1 MSLHKN
7 KNAAQAF
14 SPTAALH
21 MRESLDRR
29 MQNRLSATFQPSQ
42 PGRDLLLCKNR
53 ERCLHAVLTNCSC
66 RWLNARLPNAN
77 AAAGLRWNA
86 AVGGKPFLTLHRRE
100 IGSLLHHRLLSDE
113 FTQNYCTPAVCV
125 ATCAGC
131 ACLAFVGFSAFWSLF
146 KSDAM
151 LIMWMKLA

>member
-7 KNAAQAF
+7 KNAVQAF
-14 SPTAALH
+14 SPTAVLCV
-21 MRESLDRR
+21 RESLDRR

-42 PGRDLLLCKNR
+42 PGRDSLLCKNR

-66 RWLNARLPNAN
+66 RWLNARLPNAI

-100 IGSLLHHRLLSDE
+100 IGSLLHHHLLSDE

-125 ATCAGC
+125 RQRAPDAR
-131 ACLAFVGFSAFWSLF
+131 ASHLLAFPHFDLFLRATRFWL
-146 KSDAM
+146 
-151 LIMWMKLA
+151 WMKLA